1 MLNRAPNVYIPIE
14 PEDNGIAIPA
24 VLSVIVHV
32 AILAFIIFSHRIP
45 DLEEPEPIETTLIT
59 PEELAAVQSNIAAN
73 REAMAAQKKVQSVEV
88 DSAASESSTVS
99 TNSNQQ
105 PIREDISARPIPTE
119 PQETSSFPSIL
130 SSEDPTTEPTT
141 EATNPFSEEA
151 PNNDPIEGNT
161 DNHSEDPKPVDNNKP
176 GFAAEDNPYVK
187 QPGVNKAENEAL
199 KKQLKNNIKIS
210 IVQGLKPPVKNSKN
224 TVYSATVTIYLGA
237 SGELEDI
244 SVERSPS
251 TPQAYV
257 DSIKTAINNS
267 HAKTSFFKEAA
278 SAGLNPIVLNFKS

>member
-151 PNNDPIEGNT
+151 PNNDPIEGNA
-161 DNHSEDPKPVDNNKP
+161 DNHSEDPKPVDKNKP
-176 GFAAEDNPYVK
+176 GFAAEDNPYAK
-187 QPGVNKAENEAL
+187 SGANG
-199 KKQLKNNIKIS
+199 LKNGPKKSKGQIANDLLNYIKPRWSPDQKFVGTKITAY
-210 IVQGLKPPVKNSKN
+210 I
-224 TVYSATVTIYLGA
+224 TVDENGNVLSVTTNAKDPDLSDSLIKAIDDA
-237 SGELEDI
+237 SPLTPIAGSGYTKLELE
-244 SVERSPS
+244 
-251 TPQAYV
+251 
-257 DSIKTAINNS
+257 
-267 HAKTSFFKEAA
+267 F
-278 SAGLNPIVLNFKS
+278 IVRKK